1 MAKLTPEQA
10 HDWYLA
16 GYTSKLAGTEKGV
29 TEPAATF
36 SACFGD
42 AFLTHPPQRYAELLD
57 ARIAAHNPSLWL
69 VNTGWTGGAY
79 GTGERISIAH
89 TRAIIRAI
97 LAGELEEVQLETEP
111 IFGLH
116 LPTRVK
122 TSRRRSSGPGM
133 GGPTTAP
140 TRRRPA
146 VWRPTSGTR
155 FGKQITRQDRTP
167 ERHDWRLQGSCVC
180 GGFLT
185 SVQ

>member
-1 MAKLTPEQA
+1 MAKLTPEQT

-122 TSRRRSSGPGM
+122 DVPAGDPPALAWVVQLRRLREGGQPSGG
-133 GGPTTAP
+133 
-140 TRRRPA
+140 RL
-146 VWRPTSGTR
+146 
-155 FGKQITRQDRTP
+155 P
-167 ERHDWRLQGSCVC
+167 ERDSVSRSLDKTEPRSAMIGGSRVRV
-180 GGFLT
+180 
-185 SVQ
+185 SVAVS